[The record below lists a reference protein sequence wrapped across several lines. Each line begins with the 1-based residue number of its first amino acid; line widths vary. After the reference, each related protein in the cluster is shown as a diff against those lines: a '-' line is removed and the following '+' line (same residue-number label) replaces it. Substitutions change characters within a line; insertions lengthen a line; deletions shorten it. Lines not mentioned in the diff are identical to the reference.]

1 MKKKT
6 TDMRSLVDKA
16 RRPKYRVSIDAL
28 AKEKRSLDV
37 LLSSGELMG
46 YSCLMMGGYAEIITY
61 QGGVDG

>member
-1 MKKKT
+1 MKKRT

-16 RRPKYRVSIDAL
+16 RRLKYRVPIDAL

-46 YSCLMMGGYAEIITY
+46 YSCLMMGEYAEIITY